1 MRAISAC
8 MAMCL
13 FAGWLHAQGVT
24 TPSDWAAVQKLVPG
38 TNVRVAAGSR
48 QLTGTVQ
55 SATDTTLTV
64 LNQFRDSARFDR
76 GDVDLVEELF
86 GSPHPKRRG
95 AVKGALWSSLLAI
108 PATISTEMGGME
120 RKYLPLTYCMIICTG
135 AAIGA
140 WTADPPQSRVV
151 YRR

>member
-1 MRAISAC
+1 MRAIVAC
-8 MAMCL
+8 MAICL
-13 FAGWLHAQGVT
+13 FAQGLCAQGVT
-24 TPSDWAAVQKLVPG
+24 APSDWAAVQRLVPG
-38 TNVRVAAGSR
+38 THVRVAAGSR
-48 QLTGTVQ
+48 RLTGTVQ

-64 LNQFRDSARFDR
+64 LNQFRDVARFDR
-76 GDVDLVEELF
+76 GEVDLVEELF
-86 GSPHPKRRG
+86 GNPHPKRRG

-120 RKYLPLTYCMIICTG
+120 RKYLPLTYCLIICIG

-140 WTADPPQSRVV
+140 WTADPPQSRIV